1 MSQYLSAMVAAKLPL
16 CSEGVASN
24 GRDLSSANGSF
35 GSKAADHDL
44 PLSTQSCPSFGAAI
58 GQKPTYIPA

>member
-1 MSQYLSAMVAAKLPL
+1 MGQYLSAMVAAKLPL

-35 GSKAADHDL
+35 GSLAAGHHW
-44 PLSTQSCPSFGAAI
+44 PLSTRCSPSWRVANG
-58 GQKPTYIPA
+58 